1 MIIHAQE
8 RVNYYPNLFIHVR
21 FTINGLNRQDRIQKC
36 SNEND
41 RHFLNPFKT
50 VSIKRVKFLRS
61 SEVSLYNTDIKTTNV
76 YKTGTFS
83 RTVFHVYTRA
93 YIYMYNI
100 IAMSIVKSQ
109 SLYITAVHKTIYY
122 FSHVHSSK
130 QQC

>member
-1 MIIHAQE
+1 MIIYAQE

-21 FTINGLNRQDRIQKC
+21 FTINGQDRIQKC

-61 SEVSLYNTDIKTTNV
+61 YEVSLYNTDIKTTNV

-100 IAMSIVKSQ
+100 IAMSIVKS
-109 SLYITAVHKTIYY
+109 
-122 FSHVHSSK
+122 
-130 QQC
+130 